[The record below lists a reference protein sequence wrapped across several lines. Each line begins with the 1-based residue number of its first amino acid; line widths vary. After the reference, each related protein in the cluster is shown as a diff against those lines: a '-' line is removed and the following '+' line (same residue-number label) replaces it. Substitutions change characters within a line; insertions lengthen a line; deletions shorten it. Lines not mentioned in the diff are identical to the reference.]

1 MPIEGGGTGRAG
13 GAAEGGGGGARR
25 GLPGTS
31 GGHWPKLT
39 RGQQSILSQCM
50 GTCSIIHNE
59 ANEPR
64 PALKGARRVVT
75 SGIAADITALL
86 SSASARTLIVGI
98 DKTGRIL
105 QHDRAAGEILA
116 EAPGS
121 LLGVDLGTM
130 VTESVYGGGLQ
141 GLIDA
146 ACSGREGAA
155 VLTVKT
161 GNGDRA
167 DAVVTVQPVPSP

>member
-1 MPIEGGGTGRAG
+1 MP
-13 GAAEGGGGGARR
+13 
-25 GLPGTS
+25 
-31 GGHWPKLT
+31 H
-39 RGQQSILSQCM
+39 GQQNICPQGLGSCPI
-50 GTCSIIHNE
+50 TIKE
-59 ANEPR
+59 ATEPR

-167 DAVVTVQPVPSP
+167 DAGVTVHPVRSPDTLLLALVILPLAPPPLHRFHTPP